1 MQYKATWLAALAL
14 SIAGTASAG
23 DWAPNKPI
31 RLIVPYA
38 TGGTTDLVGRVLSI
52 PLGQELGQQVVVENR
67 GGAGGSLGMGAV
79 AKAAPDGYT
88 LGMPAIGAHAS
99 NETLIRDLPYNSE
112 KDFQSLSFVG
122 YSPLVL
128 VVHPSNPADSVQ
140 KLLARRK
147 ELGRPLTF
155 ASGGLGLTAHIAGE
169 LLKLRSGQT
178 DMTHIGYK
186 GGGPAMVDMMGNQVD
201 MLFVPIGSALPH
213 LRSGKLKA
221 IAVASK
227 ERTPKLPGVPTML
240 ESGFPDFVMAESFG
254 VVGPAG
260 LPADV
265 AKRLVD
271 AIALVLRNPD
281 LIKRFDEQGVI
292 ASSSTPQELS
302 DYIQGEVRRYRDV
315 ITRAGIKAN

>member
-1 MQYKATWLAALAL
+1 MQSKANWLAVLAWAF
-14 SIAGTASAG
+14 AGMVSVA
-23 DWAPNKPI
+23 DWAPNKSI

-38 TGGTTDLVGRVLSI
+38 PGGTTDLVGRVLAI
-52 PLGQELGQQVVVENR
+52 PLGQELGQQIVIENR
-67 GGAGGSLGMGAV
+67 GGAGGSIGMGAV

-99 NETLIRDLPYNSE
+99 NETLIRDLPYNTE

-122 YSPLVL
+122 ASPLVL

-140 KLLARRK
+140 KLLARRQ

-169 LLKLRSGQT
+169 LLKLRSGQA

-186 GGGPAMVDMMGNQVD
+186 GGGPAMVDMMGGQVD

-213 LRSGKLKA
+213 VRAGKLKP
-221 IAVASK
+221 IAVAAK
-227 ERTPKLPGVPTML
+227 ERSSKLPGVPTML
-240 ESGFPDFVMAESFG
+240 ESGYPDFVMAESFG

-260 LPADV
+260 LPPDV
-265 AKRLVD
+265 ARRLID
-271 AIALVLRNPD
+271 AIKLVLRNPE
-281 LIKRFDEQGVI
+281 LIRKFDEQGVE
-292 ASSSTPQELS
+292 ASSSSPQELS
-302 DYIQGEVRRYRDV
+302 DYIQSEVRRYRDV